1 MIGTTLLLLCCAAG
15 AWLTWQSIKI
25 KDEEKQA
32 LLKKYTST
40 EEWLKQKNT
49 RVEVVTSAKQ
59 AWIEREMTVKVKTSK
74 DKS

>member
-15 AWLTWQSIKI
+15 GWLTWQSIKI

-32 LLKKYTST
+32 LLKKYQST
-40 EEWLKQKNT
+40 EAWLKQKNT

-59 AWIEREMTVKVKTSK
+59 AWIKQEMTVKVKTSK
-74 DKS
+74 EKP

>member
-32 LLKKYTST
+32 LLKRYMTT

-49 RVEVVTSAKQ
+49 HVEVITSAKQ
-59 AWIEREMTVKVKTSK
+59 AWIEQQMTIHVKKSK